1 MKSES
6 TETLYAPLSADQ
18 AGAESLAAAAFGRA
32 QALHRTWRRRFFVL
46 LFVSLTIIPTLVGL
60 AVHKWTVTQSCSS
73 QPGARD
79 SSGRER
85 PYSPAPVRYVHKWLG
100 KDPEM
105 HKYVGNPRKE
115 LDEAWHELLEG
126 TLIRYSEEELK
137 LAGNVTSVK
146 HKDGGYLGGLGV
158 SHSLHC
164 LKRIKQYLYK
174 DYYFPDHDK
183 VDWAEIWMH
192 VDHCLESLRQEVLCN
207 ADTSVYALE
216 WTPHSSL
223 RPSVRVPQAH
233 VCVDWNHLHEWMKGR
248 AATND
253 DMVRPPDSMFAEAK
267 KLKEE
272 KKKMKGEG
280 HEAMGNGGMPWS

>member
-1 MKSES
+1 
-6 TETLYAPLSADQ
+6 
-18 AGAESLAAAAFGRA
+18 
-32 QALHRTWRRRFFVL
+32 
-46 LFVSLTIIPTLVGL
+46 
-60 AVHKWTVTQSCSS
+60 
-73 QPGARD
+73 
-79 SSGRER
+79 
-85 PYSPAPVRYVHKWLG
+85 VHKWLG

-164 LKRIKQYLYK
+164 LVRHTLAPLPLFRQTHYHNISTHKSFVQKRIKQYLYK

-233 VCVDWNHLHEWMKGR
+233 VCVDWDHLHEWMKER

-272 KKKMKGEG
+272 KEKMKGEG
-280 HEAMGNGGMPWS
+280 QGHEGMGNAGMPWS